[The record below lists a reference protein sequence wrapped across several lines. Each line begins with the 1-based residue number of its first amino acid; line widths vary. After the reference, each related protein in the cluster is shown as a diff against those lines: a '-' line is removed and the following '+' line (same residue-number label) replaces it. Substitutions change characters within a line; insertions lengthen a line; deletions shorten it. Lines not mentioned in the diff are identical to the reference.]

1 MPPTRAM
8 RTFPAG
14 HPTGHGEP
22 GTGGHEQA
30 PEHEA
35 RRGHAPGTADRQGR
49 APLSRADA
57 DITGAV
63 EEVLGAY
70 LDTRLAEA
78 TEVDAVFAD
87 DVAERVKLFAL
98 RGGKRWR
105 AAFAWWG
112 WRAGGGADGGRQAVA
127 ALNVAA
133 ALELIQTCALI
144 HDDVMDASAL
154 RRGAPSVHVDFARQH
169 EGRSMRGSGSSFGR
183 SAAILAGDLALAW
196 ADDLVAESEVDTGA
210 RRRMRHHWQAMRTE
224 MVAGQYL
231 ELHAQAAGS
240 ASLSRAVRIACL
252 KSALYTV
259 ERPLA
264 LGAALAGA
272 DDRTTAALC
281 SAGRCAGIA
290 FQLRDDLVGVFGDP
304 ALTGKPAGDDIREG
318 KLTYLVAVARSRADA
333 SGDAAALDVLA
344 AGLGAP
350 DLTDV
355 QLDRVRTVLEE
366 TGARAAVESKI
377 ERLVLHS
384 RRHLRSAPMDPR
396 AHNRLSELLA
406 VAAGVNTAASP
417 ITPSTPITPR
427 TPNSPFSSVTSDT
440 AITANPANPANS
452 PDQETQL
459 IARGPAPATRRVGAE
474 NTGHSR

>member
-8 RTFPAG
+8 RPFPAG
-14 HPTGHGEP
+14 HRTGHGEP
-22 GTGGHEQA
+22 GTGGREQA
-30 PEHEA
+30 SEHEA
-35 RRGHAPGTADRQGR
+35 QRGHACGAADRQGR

-57 DITGAV
+57 DIAGAV

-87 DVAERVKLFAL
+87 DVAERVKHFAL

-112 WRAGGGADGGRQAVA
+112 WRAGGGADGGPQAAA

-144 HDDVMDASAL
+144 HDDVMDGSAL
-154 RRGAPSVHVDFARQH
+154 RRGAPAVHIDFARQH
-169 EGRSMRGSGSSFGR
+169 GRRSMRGSGGSFGR

-196 ADDLVAESEVDTGA
+196 ADDLVADSELDTDA
-210 RRRMRHHWQAMRTE
+210 RRRVRHHWQAMRTE

-231 ELHAQAAGS
+231 DLHAQATGS

-290 FQLRDDLVGVFGDP
+290 FQLRDDLMGVFGDP

-333 SGDAAALDVLA
+333 SGDTAALDVLA
-344 AGLGAP
+344 AGLGAV

-355 QLDRVRTVLEE
+355 QLGRVRAVLEE
-366 TGARAAVESKI
+366 TGARAVVESKI

-396 AHNRLSELLA
+396 AHSRLSELLA
-406 VAAGVNTAASP
+406 VAAGVDGIAVPISP
-417 ITPSTPITPR
+417 NSLVSATPSD
-427 TPNSPFSSVTSDT
+427 SPLT
-440 AITANPANPANS
+440 ANS
-452 PDQETQL
+452 PEPGNRL
-459 IARGPAPATRRVGAE
+459 IALGAAPVAPAARRVGAE
-474 NTGHSR
+474 NMGRGR

>member
-22 GTGGHEQA
+22 VTGGRAQ
-30 PEHEA
+30 PSGHEA
-35 RRGHAPGTADRQGR
+35 RRGHADRQGG

-57 DITGAV
+57 DIAGAV

-70 LDTRLAEA
+70 LDTRLSEA
-78 TEVDAVFAD
+78 TAVDAVFAD
-87 DVAERVKLFAL
+87 DVAERVKRFAL

-105 AAFAWWG
+105 AAFVWWG
-112 WRAGGGADGGRQAVA
+112 WRAGGGADGGPQAVA

-144 HDDVMDASAL
+144 HDDVMDGSAL

-169 EGRSMRGSGSSFGR
+169 EGRAMRGSGGSFGR

-196 ADDLVAESEVDTGA
+196 ADDLVAESDLDTEA

-231 ELHAQAAGS
+231 DLHAQATGT

-290 FQLRDDLVGVFGDP
+290 FQLRDDLMGVFGDP

-333 SGDAAALDVLA
+333 SADSAALGVLA
-344 AGLGAP
+344 AGLGAA

-355 QLDRVRTVLEE
+355 QLDRVREVLEE
-366 TGARAAVESKI
+366 TGARAVVESKI

-396 AHNRLSELLA
+396 AHSRLSELLA
-406 VAAGVNTAASP
+406 MAAGVTGAASP
-417 ITPSTPITPR
+417 SP
-427 TPNSPFSSVTSDT
+427 PNSPFLSATSNS
-440 AITANPANPANS
+440 AITAES
-452 PDQETQL
+452 PGWEKRRP
-459 IARGPAPATRRVGAE
+459 ARGPAAVRRIGAE
-474 NTGHSR
+474 STGRGR